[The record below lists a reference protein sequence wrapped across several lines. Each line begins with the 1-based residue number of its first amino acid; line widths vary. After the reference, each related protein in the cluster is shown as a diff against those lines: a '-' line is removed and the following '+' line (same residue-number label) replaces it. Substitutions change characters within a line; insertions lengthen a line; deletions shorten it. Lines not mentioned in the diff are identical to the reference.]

1 MLSKCLDWFDL
12 NYWRYL
18 LMYYC
23 CEEHVELAIDM
34 IVDEEEKAPIME
46 KIEVEKQLSTLC
58 TFCAEKAIYQL
69 RG

>member
-1 MLSKCLDWFDL
+1 
-12 NYWRYL
+12 
-18 LMYYC
+18 MYYC

-46 KIEVEKQLSTLC
+46 KLESEKQLSTLC
-58 TFCAEKAIYQL
+58 TFCTERAIYQL